1 MRNGKA
7 FQYFK
12 MGNTQRIWQSRRN
25 DRNLEYE
32 FLQHHEKKTN
42 RSIFKTRT
50 GVTIEKTTELS
61 CHYSNDGSSLESI
74 QRFAGTATI
83 YNVLRSFACG
93 HTDWHFLAASSNAE
107 MQLLT
112 VVNGKHHV
120 ETNS

>member
-1 MRNGKA
+1 MRNGKI

-25 DRNLEYE
+25 DRKLEYE

-42 RSIFKTRT
+42 MSIFKTRT
-50 GVTIEKTTELS
+50 SLTIEKTTELS
-61 CHYSNDGSSLESI
+61 CHYSSVESI
-74 QRFAGTATI
+74 QRFAVTATI

-93 HTDWHFLAASSNAE
+93 HSDWHFLAASSNAE

-112 VVNGKHHV
+112 VVNGKGHV